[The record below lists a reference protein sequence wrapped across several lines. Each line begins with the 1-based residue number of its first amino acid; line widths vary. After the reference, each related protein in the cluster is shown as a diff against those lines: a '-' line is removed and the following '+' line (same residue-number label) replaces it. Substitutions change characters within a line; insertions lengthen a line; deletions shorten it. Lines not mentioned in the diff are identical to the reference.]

1 MSNSKIFFW
10 QSSHS
15 FHKILYHLVFTPKY
29 RRRIIQGKLESRLK
43 FLLYECAEVNDW
55 FIHELEVMSDHIHIL
70 VQIPPNIPISQAAM
84 YFKGGSSKVLRKEFP
99 EIKEFL
105 WGDSFWQDGYFVES
119 IGRIDQKKMRQYIQE
134 QKAPREPQSSSVL

>member
-1 MSNSKIFFW
+1 
-10 QSSHS
+10 
-15 FHKILYHLVFTPKY
+15 
-29 RRRIIQGKLESRLK
+29 LK

-55 FIHELEVMSDHIHIL
+55 FIHELEVMSDHVHIL